1 MVESLHS
8 STEVASTGISELDA
22 ALGGLYWGDNVVW
35 EVHGDVTV
43 APFYEAVAALRPAF
57 DVAAYATLT
66 ADGDAVGAAYPGF
79 EVLDARPGAELHRP
93 GALLEAIVKRC
104 DRRGRNLLMFDPLD
118 AMVGSW
124 GAETAARF
132 FARCCPL
139 LLDVGAVAYWSLSA
153 GDVPPAL
160 RRTVEQ
166 VTQCMLAVSDDRLRV
181 SKAEGR
187 GPAVVGRV
195 FRWRLED
202 GLAILSPAP
211 AAARIGAALRQ
222 LRSERGMSQSELARV
237 AGISPSAVS
246 QAERGAR
253 GLSLETLLEL
263 TTKLNV
269 TLDELLHGDV
279 SAGSRLGR
287 LGTAPHGRAGQA
299 APDPLLDDPKAGLRA
314 YVVHPRAP
322 GICLAARCAQGDRA
336 HRRGARARSGRALG
350 RDARTS
356 TGRRAACR
364 ARTRPKVAEP
374 GPIGLAAVLGPSRS
388 CRHLGRSARKFG
400 PPG

>member
-1 MVESLHS
+1 M
-8 STEVASTGISELDA
+8 AELDA

-35 EVHGDVTV
+35 EAHGGVSV
-43 APFYEAVAALRPAF
+43 APFYAAVAALRPAY

-66 ADGDAVGAAYPGF
+66 ADGDTVQAAYPGF
-79 EVLDARPGAELHRP
+79 EVLDVRPGSDLRRP

-104 DRRGRNLLMFDPLD
+104 DRQGRNLLMFDPLE
-118 AMVGSW
+118 AMVDAW

-139 LLDVGAVAYWSLSA
+139 LLDVGAVAYWSLSSSSA
-153 GDVPPAL
+153 PPAL

-187 GPAVVGRV
+187 PPAVLGRV
-195 FRWRLED
+195 FRWQLKD
-202 GLAILSPAP
+202 GLAALSPAP
-211 AAARIGAALRQ
+211 AAARIGAALRR
-222 LRSERGMSQSELARV
+222 LRIERGMSQAELARV

-263 TTKLNV
+263 TSRLNM

-279 SAGSRLGR
+279 SPGYRLGR
-287 LGTAPHGRAGQA
+287 LGG
-299 APDPLLDDPKAGLRA
+299 APDARDGHAPRAALLDDPKVGLRA
-314 YVVHPRAP
+314 YVVHLEPQGSASP
-322 GICLAARCAQGDRA
+322 HVAHKGTELIAVARGLVQVVLSVGTPVLRQGD
-336 HRRGARARSGRALG
+336 ALLVE
-350 RDARTS
+350 RERIVS
-356 TGRRAACR
+356 WRN
-364 ARTRPKVAEP
+364 
-374 GPIGLAAVLGPSRS
+374 
-388 CRHLGRSARKFG
+388 LGRSDAMLFWILRDRIVT
-400 PPG
+400 

>member
-1 MVESLHS
+1 MELRHGSG
-8 STEVASTGISELDA
+8 EAASTGIPELDG
-22 ALGGLYWGDNVVW
+22 ALGGIYWGDNVVW
-35 EVHGDVTV
+35 EAHGEVTV
-43 APFYEAVAALRPAF
+43 APFYEAVAALRPAY

-66 ADGDAVGAAYPGF
+66 ADGEAVQTAYPGF
-79 EVLDARPGAELHRP
+79 EVLDARPGSDLHRP

-104 DRRGRNLLMFDPLD
+104 DRHGRNLLLFDALG
-118 AMVGSW
+118 AMVASW

-153 GDVPPAL
+153 SDVPPPV

-187 GPAVVGRV
+187 APAAVGRV

-202 GLAILSPAP
+202 GRAVLSPAP

-222 LRSERGMSQSELARV
+222 LRSERGMSQAELARV
-237 AGISPSAVS
+237 AGISPSAIS

-263 TTKLNV
+263 TATLNI
-269 TLDELLHGDV
+269 TLDELLHGEV
-279 SAGSRLGR
+279 SAGYRLGR
-287 LGTAPHGRAGQA
+287 LGSAPDARAGRA
-299 APDPLLDDPKAGLRA
+299 APSALLDDPKLGLRA
-314 YVVHPRAP
+314 YAVHLESQGSASPHVAHKGIELVAVARGLVQVVLSAGTPVLR
-322 GICLAARCAQGDRA
+322 QGDVLLIERE
-336 HRRGARARSGRALG
+336 RVLSWRNLARSDSLLFWIL
-350 RDARTS
+350 RDRVVT
-356 TGRRAACR
+356 
-364 ARTRPKVAEP
+364 
-374 GPIGLAAVLGPSRS
+374 
-388 CRHLGRSARKFG
+388 
-400 PPG
+400 